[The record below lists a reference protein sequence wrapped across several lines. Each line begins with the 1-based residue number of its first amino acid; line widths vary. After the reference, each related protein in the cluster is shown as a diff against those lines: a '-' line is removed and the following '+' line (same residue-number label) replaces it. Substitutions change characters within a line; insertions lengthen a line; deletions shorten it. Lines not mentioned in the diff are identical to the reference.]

1 MATYTAKYDKNTLSV
16 LKEKFAQAGGTFHQ
30 VQYAEFQVRLNG
42 VVATF
47 YTSGKLVVQGAEIDN
62 FLAEFLNV
70 KQNQI
75 ISSRQTSLALDLHQT
90 QPNAQNL
97 YVTSNAQSPH
107 GALCAQNPQNAAN
120 SQSALTNERPYPH
133 IGTDESGKGDFFGPL
148 CASGVLLNEHQAQYL
163 KEIGIKDSKKLD
175 NKKILTLASEIRKNS
190 VYSTIHI
197 TPKKYNELYN
207 KFKNLNKMLAWAHAT
222 VIENVLGQASADFAI
237 CDKFGDEKLI
247 LSMLKEKGKQIQIIQ
262 ETKAEAD
269 TAVAAASI
277 LARAEYVI
285 QMGKLCSYYEM
296 NFPKGASDKVI
307 QAGHEFI
314 SKFGKE
320 EMRSACKAHFKTFQE
335 FI

>member
-1 MATYTAKYDKNTLSV
+1 MATYTAKYNKNTLLA
-16 LKEKFAQAGGTFHQ
+16 LKEKFAQAGGAFHQ
-30 VQYAEFQVRLNG
+30 VQYAEFQVCLNG

-47 YTSGKLVVQGAEIDN
+47 YTSGKFVVQGADID
-62 FLAEFLNV
+62 EFLEQFLNI
-70 KQNQI
+70 KQAPEI
-75 ISSRQTSLALDLHQT
+75 FSRQTSLALGLT
-90 QPNAQNL
+90 LPETATTTGTAAGASNTSA
-97 YVTSNAQSPH
+97 TSNN
-107 GALCAQNPQNAAN
+107 LK
-120 SQSALTNERPYPH
+120 ERPYPH

-148 CASGVLLNEHQAQYL
+148 CTSGVLLNAHQAQYL

-175 NKKILTLASEIRKNS
+175 DKKILTLANEIRKNS

-197 TPKKYNELYN
+197 TPKKYNELYD

-247 LSMLKEKGKQIQIIQ
+247 LSMLKEKGGQIQIIQ

-307 QAGHEFI
+307 EAGHKFVA
-314 SKFGKE
+314 KFGKE
-320 EMRSACKAHFKTFQE
+320 EMRSVCKAHFKTYQE

>member
-1 MATYTAKYDKNTLSV
+1 MATYTAKYDKNTLLA
-16 LKEKFAQAGGTFHQ
+16 LKEKFMRAGATFHQ

-47 YTSGKLVVQGAEIDN
+47 YTSGKLVVQGADIDN

-75 ISSRQTSLALDLHQT
+75 ISSRQTSLALDIHQA
-90 QPNAQNL
+90 QPNAQN
-97 YVTSNAQSPH
+97 PH
-107 GALCAQNPQNAAN
+107 GAANAQILQGVAN
-120 SQSALTNERPYPH
+120 SQNALANERPYPH

-148 CASGVLLNEHQAQYL
+148 CTSGVLLNEHQAKYL

-175 NKKILTLASEIRKNS
+175 DKKILALASEIRKNS

-197 TPKKYNELYN
+197 TPKKYNELYD

-269 TAVAAASI
+269 TAVATASI

-296 NFPKGASDKVI
+296 NFPKGASDRVI
-307 QAGHEFI
+307 QVGHEFI

-320 EMRSACKAHFKTFQE
+320 EMRSVCKAHFKTFQE